1 MARSKWWPA
10 RRSETGS
17 AKPRRARRRAKVY
30 LGPDIVLSGDI
41 TSCHTV
47 VADGTVESNRIEC
60 RNFVLGNAGFFK
72 GKVQAESAVISGRF
86 EGRLTVQGRLLVKS
100 SGQVRGTVQYG
111 QLAIEPGGEV
121 QGDMVGGAGSTPAA
135 EPAAAKPA
143 VDPVA
148 DGQLDIL
155 DIAAGPKSGHP
166 IGHSVS
172 SAHKMP
178 PALRNGASDPAIEA
192 ATATPELA
200 HQ

>member
-10 RRSETGS
+10 RRSEAGS

-47 VADGTVESNRIEC
+47 VADGTIESNRIEC
-60 RNFVLGNAGFFK
+60 RNFVLGSAGFFK

-86 EGRLTVQGRLLVKS
+86 EGRLTVEGRLLVKS
-100 SGQVRGTVQYG
+100 GGQVRGSVQYG

-121 QGDMVGGAGSTPAA
+121 QGDMVGGAEPAAA
-135 EPAAAKPA
+135 EPAAAEPA
-143 VDPVA
+143 D
-148 DGQLDIL
+148 DGELDLL
-155 DIAAGPKSGHP
+155 DIAVGPKSGRP
-166 IGHSVS
+166 IGNSVS

-178 PALRNGASDPAIEA
+178 LAMRNGASDPAIEA
-192 ATATPELA
+192 ATVTPELA

>member
-10 RRSETGS
+10 RRSEAGS

-47 VADGTVESNRIEC
+47 VADGTIESNRIEC
-60 RNFVLGNAGFFK
+60 RNFVLGSAGFFK

-86 EGRLTVQGRLLVKS
+86 EGRLTVEGRLLVKS
-100 SGQVRGTVQYG
+100 GGQVRGSVQYG

-121 QGDMVGGAGSTPAA
+121 QGDMVAGAGSTAAA
-135 EPAAAKPA
+135 EAA
-143 VDPVA
+143 D
-148 DGQLDIL
+148 DGELDLLDITV
-155 DIAAGPKSGHP
+155 GPKSGRP
-166 IGHSVS
+166 IGNSVS

-178 PALRNGASDPAIEA
+178 LAMRNGASDPAIGA
-192 ATATPELA
+192 ATVTPKLA